1 LYAILAAI
9 MRTTL
14 DIDDE
19 LMTALLERNPGVSKT
34 EAVER
39 AIRAYLTTD
48 AVARIRALVGKIRIE
63 DVSVEWRRIDR
74 HT

>member
-1 LYAILAAI
+1 

-39 AIRAYLTTD
+39 AIRSYLTTD

>member
-1 LYAILAAI
+1 

-14 DIDDE
+14 NIADE

-39 AIRAYLTTD
+39 AIREYLTHD
-48 AVARIRALVGKIRIE
+48 AVARIRALQGRIRIE
-63 DVSVEWRRIDR
+63 DVSAEWRRIDR
-74 HT
+74 RA

>member
-1 LYAILAAI
+1 MYAILAAI

>member
-1 LYAILAAI
+1 